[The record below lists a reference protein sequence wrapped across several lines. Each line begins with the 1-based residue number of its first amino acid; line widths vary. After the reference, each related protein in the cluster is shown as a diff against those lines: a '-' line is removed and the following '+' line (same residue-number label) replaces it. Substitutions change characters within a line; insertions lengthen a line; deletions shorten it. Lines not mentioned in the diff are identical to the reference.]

1 MFRPLG
7 DIRAYIRSFYAT
19 AFKPIYFLLMVLML
33 SIIIYFNYFPR
44 FTIDH
49 AGLSWIENFGYN
61 YFLYFIPFAT
71 AYIFQGLFFSDTG
84 YLRSKNL
91 WLIVLLAPAFFS
103 FRVNF
108 TFLQPLI
115 KQHWQGEE
123 KKYWLAILNLF
134 TRAVVFIPVISFW
147 WLKDRASQPL
157 YGFKKTTRIQAYFFL
172 LLMMLPLLVLASNNP
187 GFLRQY
193 PRALHATP
201 AALPLQQ
208 AHWMLYEFFYAMD
221 FFSIEFFFRGFLI
234 IAFIR
239 ICGMRAII
247 PAACFYCCIHLGKP
261 MPEAISSFFGGLL
274 LGIISY
280 HTKSIWGGLLIHVG
294 IAAIMELLAFQHYH
308 LL

>member
-49 AGLSWIENFGYN
+49 AGLSWLQNFGYN
-61 YFLYFIPFAT
+61 YLLYFIPFT
-71 AYIFQGLFFSDTG
+71 AAFILQIFFFKDTG
-84 YLRSKNL
+84 YLQKGSL
-91 WLIVLLAPAFFS
+91 WLIIFLAPAFFS

-108 TFLQPLI
+108 TFLQPI
-115 KQHWQGEE
+115 VKQHWEGPEQ
-123 KKYWLAILNLF
+123 KYWLAVFNLI
-134 TRAVVFIPVISFW
+134 TRAVVIFPVLLFW
-147 WLKDRASQPL
+147 WFRDRLAEPL
-157 YGFKKTTRIQAYFFL
+157 YGLKKTTRIQTYFLL
-172 LLMMLPLLVLASNNP
+172 LLMMLPLLILAANNP
-187 GFLRQY
+187 GFLKQY
-193 PRALHATP
+193 PRSLHATDP
-201 AALPLQQ
+201 TLAMQQ
-208 AHWMLYEFFYAMD
+208 AHWLLYEFFYALD